1 MFSFDIKNELSKFD
15 SNDKKQSFLK
25 AFLYDESATLINETK
40 NARTVL
46 FPNHRGTNKD
56 SWKDTKQM
64 AFDLN
69 KKNRSVAFLDEHFLC
84 TPDGYG
90 KKCGWEK
97 ATQKHRLVP
106 MQKY

>member
-46 FPNHRGTNKD
+46 FPNHRGTNKELLERY
-56 SWKDTKQM
+56 KTNG
-64 AFDLN
+64 F
-69 KKNRSVAFLDEHFLC
+69 RFE
-84 TPDGYG
+84 
-90 KKCGWEK
+90 
-97 ATQKHRLVP
+97 
-106 MQKY
+106 